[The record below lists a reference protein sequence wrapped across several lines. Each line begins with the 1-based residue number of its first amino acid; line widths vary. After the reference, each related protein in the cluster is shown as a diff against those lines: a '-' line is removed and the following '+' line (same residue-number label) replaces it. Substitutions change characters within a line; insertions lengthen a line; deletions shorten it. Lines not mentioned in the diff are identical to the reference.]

1 VYAVS
6 GLALSLSLYHS
17 GQTLAVRLSAVLS
30 QGKNISGKV
39 RSTQVQALASVS
51 ALSFLAKAALPCLL
65 LVFDVSSLQWSW
77 VAFMLCYYGLVELL
91 PTAYILLSLRASA
104 RERVHESEYLSADS
118 NAQLEEEL
126 SVPLKILTFK
136 A

>member
-1 VYAVS
+1 MYAAT

-17 GQTLAVRLSAVLS
+17 GQTLAMRLSVILS
-30 QGKNISGKV
+30 QGKSISGKV
-39 RSTQVQALASVS
+39 RVIQVQALASVA

-65 LVFDVSSLQWSW
+65 LVFDVSSREWSW

-91 PTAYILLSLRASA
+91 PTAYILISLKASA
-104 RERVHESEYLSADS
+104 REQTHESELLSTDS
-118 NAQLEEEL
+118 NAQMDEEL
-126 SVPLKILTFK
+126 AVPLRILTSK

>member
-1 VYAVS
+1 
-6 GLALSLSLYHS
+6 
-17 GQTLAVRLSAVLS
+17 VRLSAVLS

-65 LVFDVSSLQWSW
+65 LVFDVSSLEWSW